1 MFKTNEADNFVVG
14 EKICLFKKGGVLPI
28 ACGLLEYFDDK
39 LDKIAINIDKR
50 SVKLTKHL
58 YDFVSAPDLNRL
70 GQESASGRVRQQYLQ
85 FSGIMKHE
93 SKT

>member
-1 MFKTNEADNFVVG
+1 MFKANEADSLVVG

-58 YDFVSAPDLNRL
+58 YDFVSASALNRL
-70 GQESASGRVRQQYLQ
+70 GQEGPFGRVRQQYLQ

-93 SKT
+93 PKT